1 MELKIKNLFLSTLD
15 EVISVRQDCGLE
27 NGKAE
32 SLKGAVQNMPLLVPV
47 VGEFSAGKSS
57 LLNRLMGKD
66 KLAVAMDPETAIPAE
81 LYYSDTE
88 YDEGVRQD
96 GSTERITDIA
106 AAVGKY
112 VCVKRH
118 ICSPVLR
125 DIEPVVLVDM
135 PGFDSPLDAHN
146 RAIFNYLERGIHY
159 AVLIPADAGT
169 ISKSME
175 RQIENILS
183 FRKTCTF
190 FLSRTDLRSEEEI
203 EEVRNGLQGEL
214 SVLTGEPVSIECVSQ
229 DDVSLFGNFV
239 HSLNVDELF
248 GRQFRESIMD
258 ECYDTK
264 SSLSTKIAALQTGA
278 DKNRKVITELEN
290 AIQKIEEKKEK
301 LIEQAGKDTFSDEA
315 DTVVSE
321 VGNALNAE
329 LDTLVSIAKSRGS
342 SALQEE
348 INSIIQNAVV
358 SKTQTVMEKVSVRFG
373 REITDEVKGLD
384 TLLENY
390 NAGGVIDKFQ
400 QSAQTMFDSTK
411 TAIDSYIK
419 NRQKQTGSS
428 AVYKTITGVLAAT
441 TSILSPII
449 EVLVILLPDIIRSI
463 FGSFEEKR
471 REEQLRESITCQ
483 IPSLKRQVRT
493 KVVEILRDNSS
504 STITAICAKFDEEL
518 QKKKQEIA
526 KAQQDAA
533 ANAAE
538 VSAQIEKYSSG
549 EKRIDGLLAKVME

>member
-1 MELKIKNLFLSTLD
+1 
-15 EVISVRQDCGLE
+15 
-27 NGKAE
+27 
-32 SLKGAVQNMPLLVPV
+32 
-47 VGEFSAGKSS
+47 
-57 LLNRLMGKD
+57 
-66 KLAVAMDPETAIPAE
+66 
-81 LYYSDTE
+81 
-88 YDEGVRQD
+88 
-96 GSTERITDIA
+96 
-106 AAVGKY
+106 
-112 VCVKRH
+112 
-118 ICSPVLR
+118 
-125 DIEPVVLVDM
+125 
-135 PGFDSPLDAHN
+135 
-146 RAIFNYLERGIHY
+146 
-159 AVLIPADAGT
+159 
-169 ISKSME
+169 ME

-471 REEQLRESITCQ
+471 REEQLRESIACQ